1 MIKELARY
9 IACIA
14 ILSVLAVVIVA
25 VRVVR
30 WWRRD
35 DGVFDVEGCFYPEM
49 PAERPGGEA
58 PDPPPRPP
66 GNE

>member
-25 VRVVR
+25 ARVVR

-35 DGVFDVEGCFYPEM
+35 DGVFDVEQ
-49 PAERPGGEA
+49 
-58 PDPPPRPP
+58 
-66 GNE
+66 